1 MILFPAISNLALH
14 KPTQQISTQSEGP
27 SERAVDGNKD
37 GNYEASPC
45 THTKTGSG
53 NWWMVD
59 LESTNVI
66 YEVRIHNRLH
76 FGKRISYTAKPL

>member
-14 KPTQQISTQSEGP
+14 KPTQQQSTSYNGL
-27 SERAVDGNKD
+27 SARAVDGNKD
-37 GNYEASPC
+37 GDYAALSCSN
-45 THTKTGSG
+45 TNIGSG

-66 YEVRIHNRLH
+66 YEVRIHNRLAY
-76 FGKRISYTAKPL
+76 GKLSYTVKPL

>member
-14 KPTQQISTQSEGP
+14 KPTQQISTAHGGS

-37 GNYEASPC
+37 GNYEALSC
-45 THTKTGSG
+45 THTKVGSG

-59 LESTNVI
+59 LESTNAI
-66 YEVRIHNRLH
+66 YEVRIHNRLTY
-76 FGKRISYTAKPL
+76 GKRISYTAKPL

>member
-14 KPTQQISTQSEGP
+14 KPTQQISTAAEGS

-37 GNYEASPC
+37 GDYATSTC
-45 THTKTGSG
+45 SHTHMGSG

-66 YEVRIHNRLH
+66 YEVRIHNRLTS
-76 FGKRISYTAKPL
+76 GKLSYTEKPL

>member
-14 KPTQQISTQSEGP
+14 KPRQQQSTSYKG
-27 SERAVDGNKD
+27 SSARAVDGNKD
-37 GNYEASPC
+37 GNYAALSC
-45 THTKTGSG
+45 THTEIGSG

-66 YEVRIHNRLH
+66 YEVRIHNRLNA
-76 FGKRISYTAKPL
+76 GKRISYTVKPL